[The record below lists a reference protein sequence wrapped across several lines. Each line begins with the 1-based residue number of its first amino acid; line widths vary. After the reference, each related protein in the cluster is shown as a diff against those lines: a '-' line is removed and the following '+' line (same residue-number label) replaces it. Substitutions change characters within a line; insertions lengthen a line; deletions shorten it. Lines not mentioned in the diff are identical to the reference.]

1 MRCINQLVELP
12 IFDYHNNYSFA
23 DVDEHGNSQTSC
35 SMPDDVGAITSFKFL
50 YRILVDMKIDNQD
63 IVNKLPEE
71 LQDCNPLTIL
81 VEPLKKR
88 FRYHFMGSKKTNNPL
103 KPEWYL
109 QQVWIWIQR
118 SKTFFDTCITT
129 SKRVGE
135 HNFPG
140 HSTFCRSLLELTQK
154 KLCNDM
160 PLVIEDDMHFSHLID
175 EVLLFSKEMLAQTD
189 SFPVFLQ
196 EPSLLPFN
204 VLCDTGVFSR
214 WIDLER
220 KFAFEKI
227 DDMMLKEGSWSFGFL
242 TSRDEYDTDDDA
254 CNEVSKC
261 VETFVALLQ
270 TMTNRY
276 KILGRDQVLLQLKF
290 VDLQCE
296 LLEDMRMRF
305 AQILRQEFP
314 MSEKFCL
321 ILNSSQFLKDIL
333 NSWSEQTLFLK
344 LYYAKDKNDNNS
356 ESVMVEYEDPSL
368 FRDVINGFDFVVKD
382 LVKTLGDHI
391 VDEVK
396 SRSRPYRKD
405 IRWYSY
411 QLPQVDDIN
420 KLDPSPES
428 FGMWQFLSN
437 SLEHIGKILS
447 PNLLGAVSRH
457 ISAKMDEFFICDVIL
472 ENKFNSDGC
481 QQISIDIS
489 KGLRAIL
496 NNQTNSSFDQLK
508 PHNYD
513 QLTQVCKILTMN
525 AATAILLNDTITDAE
540 TNDKS
545 TNISILDEFKLDLL
559 TAEQTVKILKRR
571 IDVQ

>member
-1 MRCINQLVELP
+1 
-12 IFDYHNNYSFA
+12 
-23 DVDEHGNSQTSC
+23 
-35 SMPDDVGAITSFKFL
+35 
-50 YRILVDMKIDNQD
+50 MKIDNQN
-63 IVNKLPEE
+63 IVNRLPEE
-71 LQDCNPLTIL
+71 LQDCNPSTMLID
-81 VEPLKKR
+81 PLKKR
-88 FRYHFMGSKKTNNPL
+88 FKYHFMGSKKTNNPL

-118 SKTFFDTCITT
+118 SKIFFDNCIT
-129 SKRVGE
+129 SAKRHE
-135 HNFPG
+135 EQNFPG
-140 HSTFCRSLLELTQK
+140 HASFCGGLLGLTQI
-154 KLCNDM
+154 KLTNDM

-175 EVLLFSKEMLAQTD
+175 EVLLFSKEMLARSD
-189 SFPVFLQ
+189 SFPIFIQ
-196 EPSLLPFN
+196 ESNLLPLN
-204 VLCDTGVFSR
+204 VLCDPPVFSR

-220 KFAFEKI
+220 KFAFEKV

-242 TSRDEYDTDDDA
+242 TSRDEFDRDDDA

-276 KILGRDQVLLQLKF
+276 KILGKDQVQLQLKF

-321 ILNSSQFLKDIL
+321 ILNSSQFLIDIL
-333 NSWSEQTLFLK
+333 NSWSEQPLFLK
-344 LYYAKDKNDNNS
+344 LHYEKDK
-356 ESVMVEYEDPSL
+356 SVNKCDSIMVEYEDPSL
-368 FRDVINGFDFVVKD
+368 FREVINGFDFVVKD

-405 IRWYSY
+405 IRWYSFI
-411 QLPQVDDIN
+411 LPQVDDVD
-420 KLDPSPES
+420 KLDPNPEC
-428 FGMWQFLSN
+428 FGMLQFLSN

-457 ISAKMDEFFICDVIL
+457 ISIKMDEFFICDVIL

-481 QQISIDIS
+481 QQISIDIR

-496 NNQTNSSFDQLK
+496 NNKTNSSFDHIK

-513 QLTQVCKILTMN
+513 QLLQVCRILTMN
-525 AATAILLNDTITDAE
+525 TATAILLNESIKDAVKNE
-540 TNDKS
+540 NRTK
-545 TNISILDEFKLDLL
+545 ISILDEFKLDLL
-559 TAEQTVKILKRR
+559 TAEQTLKILERR

>member
-1 MRCINQLVELP
+1 
-12 IFDYHNNYSFA
+12 
-23 DVDEHGNSQTSC
+23 
-35 SMPDDVGAITSFKFL
+35 MPDDVVAISTFKFL
-50 YRILVDMKIDNQD
+50 YRLLVDMKIDNQD
-63 IVNKLPEE
+63 ILNRLPEE
-71 LQDCNPLTIL
+71 LQNFNPSTIL
-81 VEPLKKR
+81 FEPLKKR
-88 FRYHFMGSKKTNNPL
+88 FKYHFMGSKKTNNPL

-118 SKTFFDTCITT
+118 SKVFFDSCIAPA
-129 SKRVGE
+129 KRPEE
-135 HNFPG
+135 HDFPG
-140 HSTFCRSLLELTQK
+140 HSSFCGSLLGLTQR
-154 KLCNDM
+154 KLSNDM

-175 EVLLFSKEMLAQTD
+175 EVLLFSKEMLARTD
-189 SFPVFLQ
+189 SFPIFYQ
-196 EPSLLPFN
+196 EPNLLPLN
-204 VLCDTGVFSR
+204 VLCDPPVFSR

-242 TSRDEYDTDDDA
+242 TSRDEYDQEDDT

-276 KILGRDQVLLQLKF
+276 KILGRDHVKLQLKF

-321 ILNSSQFLKDIL
+321 ILNSSQFLIDIL
-333 NSWSEQTLFLK
+333 NSWSEQPLFLK
-344 LYYAKDKNDNNS
+344 LHYEKDKSAANL

-368 FRDVINGFDFVVKD
+368 FREVINGFDFVVKD

-405 IRWYSY
+405 IRWFSY
-411 QLPQVDDIN
+411 ILPNVDNVDR
-420 KLDPSPES
+420 LDPSPEC
-428 FGMWQFLSN
+428 FGMFQYLSN

-447 PNLLGAVSRH
+447 SNLLGAVSRH
-457 ISAKMDEFFICDVIL
+457 ISIKMDEFFICDVIL

-496 NNQTNSSFDQLK
+496 NNQTNSSFEHLK
-508 PHNYD
+508 PHNYN
-513 QLTQVCKILTMN
+513 QLPHVCKILTMN
-525 AATAILLNDTITDAE
+525 AATAILLNESLKDT
-540 TNDKS
+540 DKNEKRS
-545 TNISILDEFKLDLL
+545 KLSILDEFKLDSL
-559 TAEQTVKILKRR
+559 TAEQTLKILERR